1 MPGRTEVKYFINV
14 GDAATIRARIK
25 HLMKP
30 DPHAGPDGTYKVR
43 SIYFDSPD
51 SKELAEKTAGVSMRE
66 KWRIRYYDDD
76 VGFIRLERK
85 SKRDKRCF
93 KKSARLSLEQA
104 RAILA
109 GDIDWLA
116 SSDEPLFVEFHSKL
130 QAQHLRPRVI
140 VDYLREAYVYPA
152 GNVRINF
159 DTRVK
164 TGLSSTDFFDPD
176 LPLYLAVDPRMLIL
190 EVKYDAFIPAH
201 LSAALRSGSRLPQSI
216 SKYERCRAFESA

>member
-1 MPGRTEVKYFINV
+1 MAGRNEIKYFINV
-14 GDAATIRARIK
+14 GDQATIRARIK

-30 DPHAGPDGTYKVR
+30 DPHAGPDGRYKIR

-51 SKELAEKTAGVSMRE
+51 NKHLAEKTAGVSMRE
-66 KWRIRYYDDD
+66 KWRIRYYNDDL
-76 VGFIRLERK
+76 GFIRLERK
-85 SKRDKRCF
+85 SKRNKRCF

-104 RAILA
+104 QAILD

-116 SSDEPLFVEFHSKL
+116 ESDVPLFVEFHSKL
-130 QAQHLRPRVI
+130 QAQRLQPRVI

-159 DTRVK
+159 DTWVR
-164 TGLSSTDFFDPD
+164 TGLSSTDVFRAD
-176 LPLYLAVDPRMLIL
+176 LPTHLAVDPRMVIL

-201 LSAALRSGSRLPQSI
+201 LSAALTSGSRLPQSI
-216 SKYERCRAFESA
+216 SKYERCRIFESA